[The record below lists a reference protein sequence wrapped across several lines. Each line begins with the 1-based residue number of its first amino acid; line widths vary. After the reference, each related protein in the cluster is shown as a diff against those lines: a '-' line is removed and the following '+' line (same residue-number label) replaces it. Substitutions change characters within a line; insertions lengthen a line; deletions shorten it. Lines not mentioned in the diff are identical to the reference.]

1 MNVKIFESFY
11 FKDLQKLNFII
22 IDELLLNLILV
33 YSNIGNISQNK
44 LLHKKI
50 SMKTVNAYATNDVG
64 GKLIPFQYELPELG
78 TDQVDIKVHY
88 CGICH
93 SDLSMLNNEWGMTQ
107 YPFVPGHEIVGEVIA
122 VGSDVNNLEPGNFV
136 GLGWNSASCMHCK
149 QCMDGSHHL
158 CDTVEGTIIGRHG
171 GFADTV
177 RSHWSW
183 AIPLPQ
189 GIDLKKAGPL
199 LCGGITVFNPILL
212 ADVKAT
218 DRVGVIGIGG
228 LGHMAL
234 KFLNKWGC
242 EVVAFSSNP
251 DKKDQI
257 MAMGATKI
265 VNSRDPEELES
276 IAGSLD
282 FILNTTNVTL
292 DWNSYLTALAPKGRF
307 HNVGA
312 VLEPLAIPAFS
323 LIMGEKSVAGS
334 PLGSPALTLKM
345 LEFCVRHEIYPMV
358 EEFPLSEVNEAM
370 DHLEQGKARYRI
382 VLKVS

>member
-1 MNVKIFESFY
+1 
-11 FKDLQKLNFII
+11 
-22 IDELLLNLILV
+22 
-33 YSNIGNISQNK
+33 
-44 LLHKKI
+44 
-50 SMKTVNAYATNDVG
+50 
-64 GKLIPFQYELPELG
+64 
-78 TDQVDIKVHY
+78 
-88 CGICH
+88 
-93 SDLSMLNNEWGMTQ
+93 
-107 YPFVPGHEIVGEVIA
+107 
-122 VGSDVNNLEPGNFV
+122 
-136 GLGWNSASCMHCK
+136 
-149 QCMDGSHHL
+149 
-158 CDTVEGTIIGRHG
+158 
-171 GFADTV
+171 
-177 RSHWSW
+177 
-183 AIPLPQ
+183 

-251 DKKDQI
+251 DKKEQI

-265 VNSRDPEELES
+265 VNSRDKKELES

-345 LEFCVRHEIYPMV
+345 LEFCVRHDIYPMV